1 MPISLVTESKDVE
14 PEGPD
19 KPKIT
24 AGTWEFYHYHS
35 TEIHLHVQPKDD
47 TATTAPPTTTTPSPT
62 TGQTPRPGAS
72 SSIDCYSRKTD
83 RDVKYFFEKFL
94 QRTMDEKSEAIS
106 NTKCVGNARLD

>member
-19 KPKIT
+19 KPKIM

-35 TEIHLHVQPKDD
+35 TKIYLHVQPKDA
-47 TATTAPPTTTTPSPT
+47 TASVQPKDAT
-62 TGQTPRPGAS
+62 AS

>member
-19 KPKIT
+19 KPKIM

-35 TEIHLHVQPKDD
+35 TKIYLHVQPKD
-47 TATTAPPTTTTPSPT
+47 AT
-62 TGQTPRPGAS
+62 AS

>member
-19 KPKIT
+19 KPKIM

-35 TEIHLHVQPKDD
+35 TKIYLHVQPKDA
-47 TATTAPPTTTTPSPT
+47 TASVQPKDAPASVQPKDAT
-62 TGQTPRPGAS
+62 AS